1 MTDAQPQEVSGRVL
15 TTKRTRGRLG
25 VMCLPLLIIL
35 AGFSAHLF
43 YFRDQVTRSNFDK
56 ILEGMSVHDL
66 HNLLGRKPDHVV
78 KRMRMQPFNVLGRLS
93 LTARSPSAIS
103 GVSSEL
109 TIVVVVGDMNRVVDR
124 YEVAPQLQPWYIR
137 QRGRC

>member
-1 MTDAQPQEVSGRVL
+1 MEEVRPQSAAAVAPTKMTGRWL
-15 TTKRTRGRLG
+15 RLG
-25 VMCLPLLIIL
+25 CLSLLL
-35 AGFSAHLF
+35 MLMGFSAYL
-43 YFRDQVTRSNFDK
+43 YQFRDRVTHSNFEK
-56 ILEGMSVHDL
+56 ITEGMILDDVYV
-66 HNLLGRKPDHVV
+66 LLGRKPDHIV

-109 TIVVVVGDMNRVVDR
+109 TIVVVVGDMNRVVDQ
-124 YEVAPQLQPWYIR
+124 YDVAPQLQPWYIR